1 MGRRKRRIVFGVW
14 EAIVWVFWLVE
25 EGERPAVEWMDA
37 RRDRGG
43 LGGVLEIRDYC
54 CWRDEGM
61 VVGWRCM

>member
-1 MGRRKRRIVFGVW
+1 MGVFG
-14 EAIVWVFWLVE
+14 WLVE

-37 RRDRGG
+37 RRDRGD

-54 CWRDEGM
+54 CWRDKGM

>member
-1 MGRRKRRIVFGVW
+1 LGVFG
-14 EAIVWVFWLVE
+14 WLVE

-37 RRDRGG
+37 RRDRGD

-61 VVGWRCM
+61 VVGLRWM